1 MKTGNRAADQGDAL
15 RGCIQGLRNAF
26 PDLSF
31 DITNASQTR
40 SETASTEWVMSATN
54 AGSVNGLPP
63 TGQPI
68 WLAGVKARPAHAT
81 AAPRLTALC
90 PIGKRQFAPV
100 AQKDS
105 PVKPDVRKI

>member
-15 RGCIQGLRNAF
+15 RGCLQRLWHTF

-31 DITNASQTR
+31 DITNASQTG

-63 TGQPI
+63 DRAADLVSRGESTVRTRDCGAQI
-68 WLAGVKARPAHAT
+68 DGPA
-81 AAPRLTALC
+81 PYW
-90 PIGKRQFAPV
+90 
-100 AQKDS
+100 
-105 PVKPDVRKI
+105 